1 MNLFKNL
8 IINLNLLIRNFN
20 IIGIFVNIFITMA
33 HILSFINL
41 LLTIIIIISYVDINW
56 ESLGVLTT
64 LFTILVK
71 LTPLFIVDFITN
83 SYLTITSILN
93 SILRDTI
100 IKILDIK
107 PNNMVI
113 GVDNIKSDSI
123 PVNDNIKSDSIPV
136 NDNIIEIDKPI
147 NNTKENEI
155 INNYKNYLNYYIIGG
170 VLLVIIFGCVYYIGW
185 SDIMDYFKKDDGFD
199 PGTPTSITPTS
210 PKLGPNL
217 ESLRANLLERSQIL
231 KTHDDLIK
239 ELQGRFNSQNIN
251 LEEINKNLSGV
262 MERQAQSLELQN
274 IFMGNTQDFLTKDN
288 QAKDLIKIIFKII

>member
-1 MNLFKNL
+1 
-8 IINLNLLIRNFN
+8 
-20 IIGIFVNIFITMA
+20 
-33 HILSFINL
+33 
-41 LLTIIIIISYVDINW
+41 
-56 ESLGVLTT
+56 
-64 LFTILVK
+64 
-71 LTPLFIVDFITN
+71 
-83 SYLTITSILN
+83 
-93 SILRDTI
+93 
-100 IKILDIK
+100 
-107 PNNMVI
+107 
-113 GVDNIKSDSI
+113 
-123 PVNDNIKSDSIPV
+123 
-136 NDNIIEIDKPI
+136 
-147 NNTKENEI
+147 
-155 INNYKNYLNYYIIGG
+155 
-170 VLLVIIFGCVYYIGW
+170 
-185 SDIMDYFKKDDGFD
+185 MDYFKKDDGFD

>member
-1 MNLFKNL
+1 
-8 IINLNLLIRNFN
+8 
-20 IIGIFVNIFITMA
+20 MA

-107 PNNMVI
+107 PNSNMVI
-113 GVDNIKSDSI
+113 GVDNIKSNSNMVI
-123 PVNDNIKSDSIPV
+123 NVDNIKSDTIPV
-136 NDNIIEIDKPI
+136 NDNIIEVDKPI

-170 VLLVIIFGCVYYIGW
+170 VLLIIIFGCIYYIGW

-199 PGTPTSITPTS
+199 PGTPTS
-210 PKLGPNL
+210 PKLGPQM
-217 ESLRANLLERSQIL
+217 ESLRVNLLERSQIL
-231 KTHDDLIK
+231 KTHDDLIN
-239 ELQGRFNSQNIN
+239 ELNVKLNSQGTNI
-251 LEEINKNLSGV
+251 LEINKNVTGAV
-262 MERQAQSLELQN
+262 ERQAQSLELQN